1 MIPAKDKYQLKN
13 WELVSVNP
21 NKRDWYWV
29 DFFNFW
35 AVSIQSI
42 IGFSLIASLYLL
54 YDLNSIIVLAG
65 TIFAGLIVFVF
76 TNIIGKISQSSGLSF
91 PVILRISFGFNGA
104 RYVGMIRGLIGIFM
118 FGVQTF
124 FISKSLGY
132 IFRIIVYKIDPQ
144 LINHEFFLLFFF
156 GLNAID
162 WSALIITLILQFIL
176 FTQNPSF
183 NKSFIRFS
191 SVFTYIGLIVFLII
205 ILSEHYN
212 ELVSSLKLSTN
223 INNVISKNNIYPF
236 ISITGTMFGYFSIL
250 LVNYGDFA
258 RYAKN
263 NHEMKKGNFSLL
275 FNIIIFSFFALLI
288 CLGSDIILTKNAISV
303 DRLLTNP
310 NDIIG
315 KINNNYLTIV
325 SLIII
330 LISSI
335 STNLIANY
343 IPSQNTLIN
352 LIPNSLTLK
361 STGSV
366 IFILALIIS
375 TFWLSIFSQPPI
387 LSGFDTLSAF
397 LGPIFGIVIADYY
410 HVQEKKINHKEL
422 FYPEE
427 NTNYIYNNGWNYKA
441 IYSLIIG
448 FIFSASTIWNINL
461 IQFQSF
467 GWIIG
472 AFVSYIIYYL
482 LNQKQK

>member
-1 MIPAKDKYQLKN
+1 MIPAKDKYQLRN

-21 NKRDWYWV
+21 NKRDWHWI

-65 TIFAGLIVFVF
+65 TIFAGLIVYVL

-91 PVILRISFGFNGA
+91 PVILRMSFGFDGA
-104 RYVGMIRGLIGIFM
+104 RYIGMIRGLIGIFM
-118 FGVQTF
+118 FGIQTF

-132 IFRIIVYKIDPQ
+132 IFRIIIYKIDAQ
-144 LINHEFFLLFFF
+144 LISHEFFLLFFF

-162 WSALIITLILQFIL
+162 WSALFITLILQFIL
-176 FTQNPSF
+176 FTQSASF
-183 NKSFIRFS
+183 NKSFIRFA
-191 SVFTYIGLIVFLII
+191 SVFTYVGLLVFLII

-212 ELVSSLKLSTN
+212 DLVISLKLSTN

-236 ISITGTMFGYFSIL
+236 ISIAGTMFAYYSIL

-263 NHEMKKGNFSLL
+263 NSEMKKGNLSLL
-275 FNIIIFSFFALLI
+275 LNITIFSFFALLI
-288 CLGSDIILTKNAISV
+288 CLGSDIILTKNAISI

-330 LISSI
+330 LISS
-335 STNLIANY
+335 SSSNLIANY
-343 IPSQNTLIN
+343 IPSQNTLLN

-361 STGSV
+361 STGTV
-366 IFILALIIS
+366 ISIFALMIS
-375 TFWLSIFSQPPI
+375 TFWLSFFSQPPI
-387 LSGFDTLSAF
+387 LSSFDTLSSF
-397 LGPIFGIVIADYY
+397 LGPIFGVVIADYY
-410 HVQEKKINHKEL
+410 YVQDKKINHKEL

-427 NTNYIYNNGWNYKA
+427 NTHYIYNSGWNYKA

-448 FIFSASTIWNINL
+448 FVFSASTVWNINL

-472 AFVSYIIYYL
+472 AFVSYILYCL
-482 LNQKQK
+482 LNQK